1 MSACPT
7 SVLQPSFREYG
18 LLGIMQPRMDYH
30 KGFCNF
36 ECTVCVDVC
45 PSGALLP
52 LVLEAKKLTQLG
64 KAKFIKENCI
74 VETERTDCRACSEH
88 CPTKAVKMVPFEG
101 NLVIPE
107 VTDDICIVA
116 VPVNM
121 HALPSPSRQ
130 YMSTETRYTLMPK
143 SPGGGIVH
151 QGVRGIS
158 VLKGFVWVLDS
169 SITHWCVNYRLSS
182 NRLITSNRL
191 KQIDNEP
198 SPVVGG
204 YVLKNV

>member
-1 MSACPT
+1 MKRRAPLYAPGGVSIGHFNDYCTACSLCVSACPT

-64 KAKFIKENCI
+64 KAKFVKENCI
-74 VETERTDCRACSEH
+74 VETERTDCGACSEH

-130 YMSTETRYTLMPK
+130 YMSMETRSTLMPK
-143 SPGGGIVH
+143 SPG
-151 QGVRGIS
+151 RRNRPS
-158 VLKGFVWVLDS
+158 
-169 SITHWCVNYRLSS
+169 RL
-182 NRLITSNRL
+182 
-191 KQIDNEP
+191 
-198 SPVVGG
+198 
-204 YVLKNV
+204 